1 MSHYSHYPDYDVL
14 SLINEWDD
22 HTKEIV
28 LKRLGPFPEPQ
39 FLEEKEV
46 KMLRLIA
53 KHLCYENRDDIIDWI
68 IYFLDQRLKSNIGE
82 HQRKSSLPQ
91 EKILIREGLK
101 ATDEATAQKYGKN
114 FISAEIKEQFEILS
128 SMQQGKAPMIPRWDS
143 ILQKELFDKL
153 LDIMIS
159 AYYSHP
165 TIWSEIGYGGP
176 AYPRGYYR
184 IELGW
189 TDPWEPRRPG
199 ADKK

>member
-1 MSHYSHYPDYDVL
+1 MAHYSHYPNYDVL

-39 FLEEKEV
+39 LLEEKEV

-53 KHLCYENRDDIIDWI
+53 KHLCYDNRDDIIDWI
-68 IYFLDQRLKSNIGE
+68 LYYVDQRLKSNIGE
-82 HQRKSSLPQ
+82 NQRKSTTPE
-91 EKILIREGLK
+91 EKVLIREGVKAIDK
-101 ATDEATAQKYGKN
+101 ATQTKYGKT
-114 FISAEIKEQFEILS
+114 FISAEISEQFEILAALQLGS
-128 SMQQGKAPMIPRWDS
+128 APLIPEWATIPQQD
-143 ILQKELFDKL
+143 LFDKL
-153 LDIMIS
+153 LDMMIG

-165 TIWSEIGYGGP
+165 TVWSEIGYGGP

-199 ADKK
+199 AAKK